1 MKKGPLVENKFL
13 GDEILASYVGII
25 FSTIIRIQFLNN
37 QYNCITITIFSR
49 RYIFMV
55 GFP

>member
-1 MKKGPLVENKFL
+1 MKKGPLVENKFI

-37 QYNCITITIFSR
+37 QYNGIIITNF
-49 RYIFMV
+49 
-55 GFP
+55 